1 MTSQSLPPPERW
13 GTPQPVRQGSEVLV
27 ARWEPALGVAV
38 VTHPWGLALGTR
50 EEIAR
55 WRAELFEKLALIEQ
69 QRGGRFPIVVCV
81 DGVTIR
87 PSVADEYGKVVLS
100 YAERFATSIARYS
113 QRPNGVG
120 QMITVA
126 AMKEGFRANMFTSK
140 SEAVAQALAGRDPSV
155 PSKPRPGT

>member
-1 MTSQSLPPPERW
+1 M
-13 GTPQPVRQGSEVLV
+13 
-27 ARWEPALGVAV
+27 ARWDAALGVALIS
-38 VTHPWGLALGTR
+38 HPWGLVLGSR
-50 EEIAR
+50 EEIAQ
-55 WRAELFEKLALIEQ
+55 WRSELFEKLAVIEQ

-87 PSVADEYGKVVLS
+87 PSATEEYGKAVRS
-100 YAERFATSIARYS
+100 YSDRFATGVTRYS

-140 SEAVAQALAGRDPSV
+140 NEAVAHVLGGRDGTGS
-155 PSKPRPGT
+155 SKPRAG

>member
-1 MTSQSLPPPERW
+1 
-13 GTPQPVRQGSEVLV
+13 VRQGSEVLD
-27 ARWEPALGVAV
+27 ARWDAALGVALIS
-38 VTHPWGLALGTR
+38 HPWGLVLGTR
-50 EEIAR
+50 EEISQ
-55 WRAELFEKLALIEQ
+55 WRAELFEKLAVLEQ

-87 PSVADEYGKVVLS
+87 PSATEDYGKVVRS
-100 YAERFATSIARYS
+100 YSDRFATGVARYS

-140 SEAVAQALAGRDPSV
+140 SEAVAQVLGGRDGAVS
-155 PSKPRPGT
+155 SKPRAG